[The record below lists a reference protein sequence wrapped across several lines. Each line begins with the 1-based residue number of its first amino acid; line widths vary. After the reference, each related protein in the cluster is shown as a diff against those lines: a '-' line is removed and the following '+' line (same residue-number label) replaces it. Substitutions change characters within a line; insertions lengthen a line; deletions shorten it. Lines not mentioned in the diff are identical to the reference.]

1 MFALAELYL
10 FEFLQLP
17 RQSQISFLTPELLF
31 FFAYFCCLLIGVSR
45 FVGLRLLIAKG
56 WTGEF
61 SRWYCHRICVE
72 ISDRSSTKFGFNGIA

>member
-31 FFAYFCCLLIGVSR
+31 FLHISAAYLSGSRVS
-45 FVGLRLLIAKG
+45 
-56 WTGEF
+56 
-61 SRWYCHRICVE
+61 
-72 ISDRSSTKFGFNGIA
+72 